1 MCQTAFITLN
11 TPVPFPSI
19 SFLVFIQFYL
29 LVFSSSFPH
38 VIIQQRVG
46 SCNVATVKT
55 NLLLINSPCKIR
67 IKQNNIIF
75 CRTSDLAGTD
85 VIRHESN
92 QNNRGSRQTDLA
104 HYRPRSHWLP
114 ALFTTE
120 DYSDVGSQFASF
132 YPNLH
137 TLHML
142 YLILCSL
149 FNPPIRTDT
158 SGIKCFK
165 PRGVISRWQHC
176 L

>member
-1 MCQTAFITLN
+1 MCQTGFITLN
-11 TPVPFPSI
+11 TPVPFLSI
-19 SFLVFIQFYL
+19 SFLVFILFYL
-29 LVFSSSFPH
+29 LGFFFFSSFPH
-38 VIIQQRVG
+38 VIIQPRVG

-75 CRTSDLAGTD
+75 CRTSDLTGTD

-104 HYRPRSHWLP
+104 RHRLRCHWLP

-120 DYSDVGSQFASF
+120 DYSDVGSQFAAF

-137 TLHML
+137 TPHVLQ
-142 YLILCSL
+142 YNTCRVWR
-149 FNPPIRTDT
+149 FAD
-158 SGIKCFK
+158 
-165 PRGVISRWQHC
+165 
-176 L
+176 